1 MGRAIVRNPAA
12 FLFDEPLSNLDA
24 KLRVQMRTEI
34 KRLHRRLGTT
44 AIYVTHDQVEAMTL
58 ASRIVVMNTGRIEQI
73 GTPAEVYARPATK
86 FVAGFI
92 GSPAMNFIPCE
103 LVADGAGLCVRL
115 DGGLALAVPAARAPA
130 YRPYAGRRLLL
141 GLRPEHLSDRRPGGP
156 DEVEL
161 PLAVDLVEPQGVDTM
176 AVGHVGAAE
185 ICARLTGTSAA
196 RPGDCLRLTADLSR
210 MHLIDPET
218 ERVIG

>member
-1 MGRAIVRNPAA
+1 
-12 FLFDEPLSNLDA
+12 
-24 KLRVQMRTEI
+24 MRTEI
-34 KRLHRRLGTT
+34 KRLHHRLGTT

-58 ASRIVVMNTGRIEQI
+58 ASRIVVMNAGRIEQI
-73 GTPAEVYARPATK
+73 GTPAEVYALPASK

-103 LVADGAGLCVRL
+103 LAANGAGLCVRL
-115 DGGLALAVPAARAPA
+115 DGGVALVVPAAREPA
-130 YRPYAGRRLLL
+130 YRPHAGRRLLL
-141 GLRPEHLSDRRPGGP
+141 GLRPEHLSDRLPDGP
-156 DEVEL
+156 DAAEL

-185 ICARLTGTSAA
+185 VCARLAGTSAA
-196 RPGDCLRLTADLSR
+196 RPGDRLRLIADLSQ

-218 ERVIG
+218 ERVIR